1 MEEQKGLVSIILNCF
16 NGAKYLRDALDT
28 VIKQNYNNWELV
40 FWDNQSTDNSKI
52 IFDSYKSEKFR
63 YFYSKNHTTL
73 YEARNQ
79 AIKESKG
86 EFIAF
91 IDSDD
96 TWEADKLERQIKLF
110 EKKEVGL
117 VYGNLWIYNKRLN
130 KKKIFS
136 KNTLLKGKIYNSIFS
151 DYKIGII
158 ATTLRKKILIENKIV
173 FEKKYNHIGDFD
185 LFVKLSKICEFD
197 AVQDPVATYR
207 IHGENLSLKN
217 SKNEILEMKFWY
229 QNNRFNLSKDQENH
243 FLTKIADKEF
253 YYLKFNRDFFETFK
267 FFLKERNLKQ
277 NIKNYILLFS
287 PVFILKKFI
296 WYQ

>member
-117 VYGNLWIYNKRLN
+117 VYGNLWIYNKKLN

-217 SKNEILEMKFWY
+217 SKNEISEMKFWY
-229 QNNRFNLSKDQENH
+229 QKNRFNLSKDQENH
-243 FLTKIADKEF
+243 FLTKIANKEF

>member
-1 MEEQKGLVSIILNCF
+1 MKEQKGLVSIILNCF
-16 NGAKYLRDALDT
+16 NGEKYLRYALDT
-28 VIKQNYNNWELV
+28 VIKQNYNNWELI
-40 FWDNQSTDNSKI
+40 FWDNQSTDNSKK

-63 YFYSKNHTTL
+63 YFYSKHHTTL

-79 AIKESKG
+79 ALKECKG

-96 TWEADKLERQIKLF
+96 TWEIDKLERQIKLF
-110 EKKEVGL
+110 KKKEVGL
-117 VYGNLWIYNKRLN
+117 VYGNLWIFNKKLN

-136 KNTLLKGKIYNSIFS
+136 KISLMKGRIYNNIFS

-158 ATTLRKKILIENKIV
+158 AAVIRKKILIKNKIK
-173 FEKKYNHIGDFD
+173 FKKEYNHIGDFD

-197 AVQDPVATYR
+197 VVQKPVATYR

-217 SKNEILEMKFWY
+217 SINEILEMKFWY
-229 QNNRFNLSKDQENH
+229 QNNKLSLNKDQEKH
-243 FLTKIADKEF
+243 FLAKIANKEF
-253 YYLKFNRDFFETFK
+253 YYLKFNGDFFVTLK
-267 FFLKERNLKQ
+267 FFFKEKNLKQ
-277 NIKNYILLFS
+277 SIKNYILLLS
-287 PVFILKKFI
+287 PIFILKKFI

>member
-16 NGAKYLRDALDT
+16 NGEKYLKHALDT

-40 FWDNQSTDNSKI
+40 FWDNQSTDNSKK
-52 IFDSYKSEKFR
+52 IFNSFKSEKFR
-63 YFYSKNHTTL
+63 YFYSKHHTTL
-73 YEARNQ
+73 YEARNH
-79 AIKESKG
+79 ALKECKG

-96 TWEADKLERQIKLF
+96 TWEIDKLEKQIKLF

-117 VYGNLWIYNKRLN
+117 VYGNLWIYNKKLN

-136 KNTLLKGKIYNSIFS
+136 KTSLMKGRIYNNIFS

-158 ATTLRKKILIENKIV
+158 TAVIRKKILIENEIK
-173 FEKKYNHIGDFD
+173 FKKEYNHIGDFD

-197 AVQDPVATYR
+197 AVQKPVATYR

-217 SKNEILEMKFWY
+217 STDEILEMKFWY
-229 QNNRFNLSKDQENH
+229 QNNKSNLSKDQEKQ
-243 FLTKIADKEF
+243 FLAKIANKEF
-253 YYLKFNRDFFETFK
+253 YNLKLNKDFFETLK
-267 FFLKERNLKQ
+267 FFFKEKNLKQ
-277 NIKNYILLFS
+277 SIKNYILLLS
-287 PVFILKKFI
+287 PIFILKKFI